1 MVDLPLTLVFAGAVV
16 LLVIILTS
24 AMVTGHT
31 DVRLRK
37 ALQYGSDD
45 RKVGRRALLI
55 EVPLAIL
62 LLGGGGLFLLVFL
75 LHPNSTIQV
84 RLVAVAAFIACAA
97 WLSYLGRKVIRKRR
111 RPPGGV

>member
-1 MVDLPLTLVFAGAVV
+1 MGDLPLTLVFGGAVV
-16 LLVIILTS
+16 FLVIFLTS

-31 DVRLRK
+31 DVRLPK
-37 ALQYGSDD
+37 AVHYGSDD

-84 RLVAVAAFIACAA
+84 RLVAAAALVSSAG
-97 WLSYLGRKVIRKRR
+97 WLAYLVGKLVRR
-111 RPPGGV
+111 G